1 MSNEQPEPREVFPG
15 FIVVNTDVDEIV
27 AVFTDEETPEEITTD
42 AYGALAPF
50 EKLFAIEIRKGK
62 EIISVARQ

>member
-1 MSNEQPEPREVFPG
+1 MPNEQPEPREVIPG

-50 EKLFAIEIRKGK
+50 EKLFAMTITKGK
-62 EIISVARQ
+62 EIVNVARQ